1 MSGVLAIAVLGAA
14 GRMGL
19 QTVTRVHEAED
30 LTLSSALVRRE
41 SPLYGRDIG
50 DLAGLGPIDVVAGST
65 LNEADV
71 LIDFSNAQV
80 LEYWLPQCAER
91 KIPVVSG
98 TTALDEAQQK
108 ALDEAAESV
117 PVLWAANMS
126 PGVALLTRLCREVA
140 AALGEQ
146 ADVEIVEM
154 HHRHKKDSPSGTA
167 LALAEA
173 VASARGQTPADV
185 VQVLRQ
191 GADASRV
198 PGEIGITGLRG
209 GEVVGD
215 HTVHVA
221 LEHERLELTH
231 RAASRAAFVDGALAA
246 ARWIVKQP
254 PGRYALTDVYG

>member
-1 MSGVLAIAVLGAA
+1 
-14 GRMGL
+14 MGL
-19 QTVTRVHEAED
+19 QTITRIHEAED
-30 LTLSSALVRRE
+30 LALSCALVRRE
-41 SPLYGRDIG
+41 SDIYGRDIG
-50 DLAGLGPIDVVAGST
+50 DLAGLGTINVVAGST
-65 LNEADV
+65 LSNADV

-98 TTALDEAQQK
+98 TTALNNAQQL
-108 ALDEAAESV
+108 ALSEAASEI
-117 PVLWAANMS
+117 PVLWSANMS
-126 PGVALLTRLCREVA
+126 PGIALLTRLCREVA
-140 AALGEQ
+140 KALGEQ

-167 LALAEA
+167 LALAQA
-173 VASARGQTPADV
+173 IADARGQNAAA
-185 VQVLRQ
+185 VQTERH
-191 GADASRV
+191 GADASRQ
-198 PGEIGITGLRG
+198 PGEIGVVGLRG

-231 RAASRAAFVDGALAA
+231 RAGSRAAFVDGALAA

-254 PGRYALTDVYG
+254 PGRYDLTNVYGQAVLP